1 MIIHERNF
9 LQFVWVIGLHA
20 NLASLIRI
28 KYKDYY
34 HISAEHRGMRF
45 NCQATFIFTNWTTR
59 ETFATGQDFKVTI
72 EAERHARIAY
82 RTVQSVSW
90 ITLNTVKYSSKIS
103 LSNSASGSF
112 D

>member
-72 EAERHARIAY
+72 EAERHARFPKENCISNCAI
-82 RTVQSVSW
+82 RF
-90 ITLNTVKYSSKIS
+90 LDHLKYSSS
-103 LSNSASGSF
+103 LEIH
-112 D
+112 